1 MRNMIPIGKQTDT
14 ANKNIEKV
22 KDKICEKEI

>member
-1 MRNMIPIGKQTDT
+1 MRNMIPIGKQKDT